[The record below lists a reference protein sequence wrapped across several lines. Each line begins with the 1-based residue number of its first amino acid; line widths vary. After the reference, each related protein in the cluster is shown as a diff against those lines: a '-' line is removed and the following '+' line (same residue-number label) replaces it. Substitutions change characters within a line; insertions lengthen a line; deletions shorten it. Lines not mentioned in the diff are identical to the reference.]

1 MALRICFLLAVPR
14 EAASHVRC
22 CGIIKGSID
31 ADCAAG
37 SARD

>member
-22 CGIIKGSID
+22 CGIMKGTID
-31 ADCAAG
+31 ADRAA
-37 SARD
+37 RLPHD